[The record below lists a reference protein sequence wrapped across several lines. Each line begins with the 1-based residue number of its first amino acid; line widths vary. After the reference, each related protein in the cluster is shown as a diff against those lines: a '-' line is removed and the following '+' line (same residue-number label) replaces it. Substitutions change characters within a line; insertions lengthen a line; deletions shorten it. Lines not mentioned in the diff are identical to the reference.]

1 MKFAHFSH
9 VWNKPGMTAAQRYE
23 QLWRELALCD
33 ELGFDFGFAVEHHFS
48 PQESWM
54 PSPAVYCTGGA
65 ARTRRLCLGP
75 MGYIPSLY
83 NPLRIVEEAA
93 VLDQVLHGRLEL
105 GLVSGI
111 LPDYFAPYK
120 ADFLSRRQV
129 TCEVVLLLKEAFS
142 TEGPFSFAGQYHQY
156 ENVKL
161 SVKPLQKPYPPLW
174 VQSRDP
180 DTLTF
185 LAKEGVHTGY
195 LLFVP
200 RDEAAPRY
208 REYLRLWRQAGHQQ
222 KPNIGYWTLVY
233 VDDTD
238 EQAIRKATPHIL
250 HAFGAVFGFGDAGGT
265 TVENLVATY
274 ERRGEHGAAEIARNM
289 TKVEYLLERNLV
301 FVGSPE
307 TVTRQAKKAAAE
319 GLFNTLLCEFN
330 LGSIEEEGLMH
341 SMHLFGTRVAPA
353 LRTFEPY

>member
-1 MKFAHFSH
+1 
-9 VWNKPGMTAAQRYE
+9 
-23 QLWRELALCD
+23 
-33 ELGFDFGFAVEHHFS
+33 
-48 PQESWM
+48 
-54 PSPAVYCTGGA
+54 
-65 ARTRRLCLGP
+65 
-75 MGYIPSLY
+75 MGYIPFLY

-111 LPDYFAPYK
+111 LPDYFVPYK
-120 ADFLSRRQV
+120 ADFHSRRQV
-129 TCEVVLLLKEAFS
+129 TYEAVSLLKVAFS
-142 TEGPFSFAGQYHQY
+142 TEGPFSFAGQFYQY

-180 DTLTF
+180 DTLAF

-265 TVENLVATY
+265 TVEQLVATY
-274 ERRGEHGAAEIARNM
+274 ERRGERGAAEIARNM
-289 TKVEYLLERNLV
+289 TNVEYLLERNLV

-307 TVTRQAKKAAAE
+307 TVTRQVEKAATE

-330 LGSIEEEGLMH
+330 LGSVAEEDLMH
-341 SMHLFGTRVAPA
+341 SMHLFGTRVTPT
-353 LRTFEPY
+353 LRAFEPY